1 MVPTRFLPDKSP
13 SLNWGSA
20 NFSVR
25 GQTANIIDVEAVQ
38 VLSSVSEFTYLF
50 TYLFILV
57 F

>member
-1 MVPTRFLPDKSP
+1 MVPTRFLPDKPP

-20 NFSVR
+20 NFSIR

-38 VLSSVSEFTYLF
+38 VLSSVSEFTDLF